1 MAYSMAVRSCVLAV
15 VMVLLVAPTLA
26 QAQCNTTLLDAVA
39 ANPNLAELAKLI
51 QMSNLSDKLNKT
63 DNVTVLAP
71 DNAAFNG
78 TGGLYQIL
86 AQNNVTLQ
94 QVTGQASNSDNRAGS
109 IILYHL
115 ITVPAVTATELT
127 NGESLPTSL
136 QGYNLTVSKTNP
148 TPTTT
153 SVTFIG
159 NATNATVVTADMHV
173 CNSVVHIVNR
183 VLLPSSNLSAIPVYD
198 NNAPSPG
205 VGTNGAAGLAIGT
218 WAFALSGALAAA
230 LTM

>member
-15 VMVLLVAPTLA
+15 VMVLLVAPTHA
-26 QAQCNTTLLDAVA
+26 QTQCNTTLLDAVA

-78 TGGLYQIL
+78 TGGLYQFL
-86 AQNNVTLQ
+86 AQHNVTLQ

-109 IILYHL
+109 IILYHI
-115 ITVPAVTATELT
+115 ITEPAVTAAELT

-136 QGYNLTVSKTNP
+136 QGYNLTVSK
-148 TPTTT
+148 TT

-230 LTM
+230 LMM